1 MSGFYNFS
9 SMVVPISKN
18 LADCIKSYLT
28 KPEFC
33 QMVMHLLGE
42 DFVSKYLSDLPF
54 QPAILHPAY
63 MSSATIQL
71 LRKDAFQWLQQ
82 QIATVCKQLNIV
94 LIPES
99 TTDVSVS
106 VNQQQF
112 ISHTADT
119 LQCNIVREC
128 LIKSDH
134 ESFEI
139 NWWNSDN
146 GLSCQNDVIG
156 DGMLKIC
163 LQSPASFITRK
174 SQFIGYGLPN
184 KLRPWTWKYLLELH
198 FSNQQVSRHPVD
210 YKYVPHKFMEKFA
223 ELRIT
228 KPVQNS
234 MDDLISKTTLQM
246 FHSCP
251 SLIEAAKDKS
261 FLPSYCAK
269 ILSQLSCHGYQFNYT
284 QVLLTA
290 PFLVILVNHPSTDPV
305 SIVAY
310 LSVFFDTYLPGVNHM
325 RNIAMRVSN
334 HLSNCEAAL
343 HSHVNGLLSAADV
356 TLIAELLSDLT
367 KEEHYGIKLECFI
380 HKWISTCFVEIL
392 NLKTLLF
399 VWDHLFLSEW
409 SYSTMEDLC
418 VIIIKLMKTNLL
430 ATNSSVH
437 LKRELLS
444 STHLITSQEIS
455 SMIRKQP

>member
-1 MSGFYNFS
+1 MLYKKKITWYATYVCYELFVIFLFYY
-9 SMVVPISKN
+9 I
-18 LADCIKSYLT
+18 
-28 KPEFC
+28 
-33 QMVMHLLGE
+33 Q
-42 DFVSKYLSDLPF
+42 
-54 QPAILHPAY
+54 HPAY

-234 MDDLISKTTLQM
+234 MDDLISKTTLQVQRLQIVYVYATSHTVQYSRDHEVLHLPTKKIDQKTSQY
-246 FHSCP
+246 FHS
-251 SLIEAAKDKS
+251 
-261 FLPSYCAK
+261 
-269 ILSQLSCHGYQFNYT
+269 ILALC
-284 QVLLTA
+284 
-290 PFLVILVNHPSTDPV
+290 FLVYGVIKCFQ
-305 SIVAY
+305 Y
-310 LSVFFDTYLPGVNHM
+310 VFYK
-325 RNIAMRVSN
+325 I
-334 HLSNCEAAL
+334 
-343 HSHVNGLLSAADV
+343 
-356 TLIAELLSDLT
+356 
-367 KEEHYGIKLECFI
+367 
-380 HKWISTCFVEIL
+380 
-392 NLKTLLF
+392 
-399 VWDHLFLSEW
+399 
-409 SYSTMEDLC
+409 
-418 VIIIKLMKTNLL
+418 
-430 ATNSSVH
+430 
-437 LKRELLS
+437 
-444 STHLITSQEIS
+444 
-455 SMIRKQP
+455 